1 MTAPD
6 PIILGWREWAELP
19 ALSLAPLAAKLDTG
33 ARSCALH
40 ARVLETFERQG
51 APWIRF
57 LALPGA
63 KQGERLL
70 EAPVA
75 DRRGIRSSNGE
86 QQFRYLIRTSLRLGE
101 REAQVELSLA
111 RRHRLRH
118 PLLIGRTALQ
128 ALGVYVDAGH
138 EHRLAPPA
146 DPASDR

>member
-1 MTAPD
+1 MTAAD

-40 ARVLETFERQG
+40 ARVLETFEQQG

-63 KQGERLL
+63 KHGERLL

-75 DRRGIRSSNGE
+75 DCRGIRSSNGE
-86 QQFRYLIRTSLRLGE
+86 RQFRYVIRTPLRLGK
-101 REAQVELSLA
+101 RETEVELSLA

-118 PLLIGRTALQ
+118 PLLIGRAALQ
-128 ALGVYVDAGH
+128 ALDIYVDAGR
-138 EHRLAPPA
+138 EHCLALPA
-146 DPASDR
+146 DPTSDR

>member
-1 MTAPD
+1 MA
-6 PIILGWREWAELP
+6 
-19 ALSLAPLAAKLDTG
+19 ALA
-33 ARSCALH
+33 
-40 ARVLETFERQG
+40 
-51 APWIRF
+51 
-57 LALPGA
+57 
-63 KQGERLL
+63 
-70 EAPVA
+70 APVA

-86 QQFRYLIRTSLRLGE
+86 QQFRYLIHTSLRLGE